1 MIGYGSGFVVRLA
14 KEEDIPK
21 ILEITQTAFKAYI
34 ELAGI
39 SDVKALNETAQD
51 VLQDIKGKMVLVAY
65 LNDEPVGSVRIELR
79 ENNRAYLSRF
89 GVDPAYQND
98 GVGKAM
104 MSIVDLL
111 MEQNGVKQIE
121 LHTASQITSLVR
133 FYYGRGYYIESTD
146 KDDGYIRA
154 RFLKD
159 YK

>member
-21 ILEITQTAFKAYI
+21 IMEITRTAFKAYI

-39 SDVKALNETAQD
+39 NDVKALNETAQD

-111 MEQNGVKQIE
+111 MEQNGVRQIE
-121 LHTASQITSLVR
+121 LHTASKIASLVR